1 METGRLQNKVE
12 KDISNLTEDEGIEDL
27 DKTLIRAQNNF
38 RTGNESASNFEYSP
52 KEILDEY
59 ISFDE

>member
-1 METGRLQNKVE
+1 MTN
-12 KDISNLTEDEGIEDL
+12 DISDLTEDEGIEDL
-27 DKTLIRAQNNF
+27 DKTFLRVKNNF

-59 ISFDE
+59 IRFDE